1 MASCVF
7 QNKSQI
13 PYNGLY
19 DYQRSGHLATSYINL
34 DIKALYQP
42 FSQPEA
48 LVLVLPSLW
57 TSLTVTCFSQPSI
70 PLVSAKRFPLLKE
83 IFLNF
88 LFTSSYS
95 KSSLCYS
102 LKSSA
107 ILDQYVKYSAF
118 TSYFYYMLL
127 PILTSMQGLR
137 GQAVFCI
144 QCVLP
149 LTRSSVK

>member
-88 LFTSSYS
+88 LFKSSYS

-107 ILDQYVKYSAF
+107 ILDQYVKYSVF
-118 TSYFYYMLL
+118 TSYFTTCCSPFSLVCK
-127 PILTSMQGLR
+127 
-137 GQAVFCI
+137 VFEGR
-144 QCVLP
+144 QSFVF
-149 LTRSSVK
+149 SVCYH